1 MPSAMSSPS
10 DPDGTEATSS
20 WRVCPSL
27 RRMIA
32 PLPYSF
38 STLAMASS
46 REAFFCLAFF
56 SFLSSLMVGDLCC
69 PAAGTGRA
77 HAGGDP
83 VAEGKPEGVGGTN
96 WGDFSAQGRRGGGGG
111 GGGTGNVRAPQRRAG
126 V

>member
-1 MPSAMSSPS
+1 
-10 DPDGTEATSS
+10 

-46 REAFFCLAFF
+46 RDAVFCLAFF

-69 PAAGTGRA
+69 PAAGDGARACGGGSGRRTDSRTGWADHTGRLFSVKENGA
-77 HAGGDP
+77 ETGRIGDG
-83 VAEGKPEGVGGTN
+83 EC
-96 WGDFSAQGRRGGGGG
+96 
-111 GGGTGNVRAPQRRAG
+111 
-126 V
+126 